1 MECPL
6 CLVQPDTQT
15 HSVLCT
21 AIKANIDVRGA
32 YKEIITDEISQELS
46 QEITQEISQEIAQAL
61 LNIMQF
67 RESKRLSQ
75 DGSPIGSNDAANI

>member
-1 MECPL
+1 M

-15 HSVLCT
+15 YSVLCT

-32 YKEIITDEISQELS
+32 YKEIITDEISQESS
-46 QEITQEISQEIAQAL
+46 QEKAQTL

-75 DGSPIGSNDAANI
+75 DEGPIGSNNAANI